1 MADETTAPA
10 QIAPAPHRRWYRLAL
25 FATVAL
31 ILLVVCLLPVAVRSM
46 QEILGRTTDPLYDML
61 TGAVVTP
68 EVADQSAIDATYVNI
83 GVVDLDEA
91 KGLAT
96 LAVSGNRTCTTD
108 CASLSLTLTALDNDA
123 DQRRGLPP
131 SSTLSLSPTDRI
143 FSQSVTLPVRGQ
155 PSLYPFD
162 QYQLWLGVGG
172 EATLPD
178 GTISEIDPQLLQ
190 QRHAIVTLQNRVP
203 DMVMPAPTNIDPAT
217 VRSASDPFHFL
228 AVQAVTLNRPA
239 YLKVLALALV
249 LLITISAALAL
260 LTRGIDELALGF
272 GGLVLGVWGVRS
284 ILMPQSIGTITA
296 IDLALSWLIL
306 LLLLG
311 LAIRAALHFLRH
323 SDIPLSRP
331 GQKS

>member
-1 MADETTAPA
+1 MSEETQTLA
-10 QIAPAPHRRWYRLAL
+10 QTMPAPHRKWYRLAL
-25 FATVAL
+25 VATVAL
-31 ILLVVCLLPVAVRSM
+31 ILLVVVLLPVAVHSM
-46 QEILGRTTDPLYDML
+46 QEILGRTSDPLYDML
-61 TGAVVTP
+61 TGEVVTP
-68 EVADQSAIDATYVNI
+68 EVADQSAVDATYVNI

-96 LAVSGNRTCTTD
+96 LAVSGNRNCGSD
-108 CASLSLTLTALDNDA
+108 CPSLSLTLTALDNDA
-123 DQRRGLPP
+123 DERRGLPP

-172 EATLPD
+172 EATTPD
-178 GTISEIDPQLLQ
+178 EKTVEIDPQLLQ
-190 QRHAIVTLQNRVP
+190 ERHAVVTLQNRVP
-203 DMVMPAPTNIDPAT
+203 DMVMPAPTNIDPAS

-239 YLKVLALALV
+239 YLKVLAVALV
-249 LLITISAALAL
+249 LLITVSAALAL
-260 LTRGIDELALGF
+260 LTRSIDELALGF

-323 SDIPLSRP
+323 SELQVSRP
-331 GQKS
+331 GRKS